1 MRYLDTS
8 SLVALYFPEQ
18 KTEALVAHLRGRPIP
33 LAFTSLHEVEFTN
46 GMQLKLFRKEAR
58 PEAVAATLDLV
69 RSDIEAGALRQVQL
83 PWPTIFSTTLRLS
96 LAHSRSFGT
105 RTLDLLH
112 IAAALAVESSEFITS
127 DDRQA
132 KAAGKAGL
140 KVVRL

>member
-18 KTEALVAHLRGRPIP
+18 KTEALVAHLRGRPMP
-33 LAFTSLHEVEFTN
+33 LAFTALHEVEFTN
-46 GMQLKLFRKEAR
+46 GLQLKLFRKEASAD
-58 PEAVAATLDLV
+58 AVAATLDLV
-69 RSDIEAGALRQVQL
+69 RTDLEAGVLRQLQL
-83 PWPTIFSTTLRLS
+83 PWPTVFSATLRLS
-96 LAHSRSFGT
+96 LAHSRSLGA

-112 IAAALAVESSEFITS
+112 IASALAAESTEFITA

-132 KAAGKAGL
+132 KAATKAGL